1 MSQEIKITMLGA
13 RAVGKTSLLT
23 AMYDQFENTIGQTN
37 LQLIPD
43 LKSNA
48 ILQEKLGELKS
59 LVESQDEDIEAT
71 GGIQPNRREVQSFI
85 FDLGKKGGKPSIRLK
100 FQDYYGDYLR
110 ANNRISDLEKVQ
122 ISGLE
127 KVQNL
132 INESVIILIAID
144 APALMEAK
152 GQYNDLINKPLQIKN
167 ILAKAFQ
174 ELKEPRLVILVP
186 IKCET
191 YLQNAKSTR
200 ELLRRVKDEYANL
213 LGFLSSELLLPW
225 VVTVVTP
232 VQTVGT
238 VVFSHIDV
246 IKEGGKKVPIFK
258 FHKNH
263 IHAKYSPKDCEQPFR
278 YILRFLLKQEIN
290 RLNSQWG
297 PFGFIRSWFN
307 LDQEIKEAAQNVVKG
322 CKTDP
327 QDGFAILQGK
337 QYL

>member
-1 MSQEIKITMLGA
+1 MSREIKITMLGA
-13 RAVGKTSLLT
+13 TGVGKTSLLT

-48 ILQEKLGELKS
+48 ILQEKLGQLQS
-59 LVESQDEDIEAT
+59 LVDEFEAT
-71 GGIQPNRREVQSFI
+71 GGIQQTRRGVHSFI
-85 FDLGKKGGKPSIRLK
+85 FDLGKKGCKPSIRLN
-100 FQDYYGDYLR
+100 FQDYYGDYLN
-110 ANNRISDLEKVQ
+110 ANAPISDQ
-122 ISGLE
+122 E

-132 INESVIILIAID
+132 INESVIILITID

-152 GQYNDLINKPLQIKN
+152 GQYNHLINRPLQIKN

-174 ELKEPRLVILVP
+174 ELKEPRLVILAP
-186 IKCET
+186 IKCEK
-191 YLQNAKSTR
+191 YLQNEKSAM

-213 LGFLSSELLLPW
+213 ISFLSSELLLPW

-238 VVFSHIDV
+238 VVFSHINV
-246 IKEGGKKVPIFK
+246 IKKGGKKDPIFK
-258 FHKNH
+258 FHK
-263 IHAKYSPKDCEQPFR
+263 IYTHAKYSPKDCDQPFR
-278 YILRFLLKQEIN
+278 YILRFLLKQELNRIN
-290 RLNSQWG
+290 YHWG
-297 PFGFIRSWFN
+297 PFSFIRSWFN
-307 LDQEIKEAAQNVVKG
+307 LDREIKEAAQTVVKG
-322 CKTDP
+322 CKTNP

>member
-1 MSQEIKITMLGA
+1 MSQEIKIAMLGA
-13 RAVGKTSLLT
+13 TGVGKTSLLT

-43 LKSNA
+43 LKSSA

-59 LVESQDEDIEAT
+59 LVESQDEDNEFEAT
-71 GGIQPNRREVQSFI
+71 GGIKANTGAVNSFI

-100 FQDYYGDYLR
+100 FQDYSGENLN
-110 ANNRISDLEKVQ
+110 ANALISD
-122 ISGLE
+122 LE

-152 GQYNDLINKPLQIKN
+152 GQYNEMINRPQQIKN
-167 ILAKAFQ
+167 ILAKAF
-174 ELKEPRLVILVP
+174 EDIKEPRLVILAP

-191 YLQNAKSTR
+191 YLQNEKSTR

-213 LGFLSSELLLPW
+213 LGFLSSERLLPW

-246 IKEGGKKVPIFK
+246 IKEGGKKYPHFK
-258 FHKNH
+258 FHKNY

-278 YILRFLLKQEIN
+278 YILRFLLKQKIN
-290 RLNSQWG
+290 RLNYDWG
-297 PFGFIRSWFN
+297 PFIFIRSWFN
-307 LDQEIKEAAQNVVKG
+307 LDREIKEAAQNVVKG

>member
-13 RAVGKTSLLT
+13 TGVGKTSLLT

-59 LVESQDEDIEAT
+59 LVDEFEAT
-71 GGIQPNRREVQSFI
+71 GGIQQTRRGVHSFI
-85 FDLGKKGGKPSIRLK
+85 FDLGKKGGKPSIRLN
-100 FQDYYGDYLR
+100 FQDYYGDYLN
-110 ANNRISDLEKVQ
+110 ANAPISDQET
-122 ISGLE
+122 
-127 KVQNL
+127 VQNL
-132 INESVIILIAID
+132 INESVIILITID

-191 YLQNAKSTR
+191 YLQNAKSTQ

-246 IKEGGKKVPIFK
+246 IKEGGRKYPRFK
-258 FHKNH
+258 FHKNY
-263 IHAKYSPKDCEQPFR
+263 IHAKYRPKDCEQPFR

-290 RLNSQWG
+290 RLNYHWG

-307 LDQEIKEAAQNVVKG
+307 LDREIKEAVQNVVKD
-322 CKTDP
+322 CKNNP

>member
-1 MSQEIKITMLGA
+1 MSREIKITMLGA
-13 RAVGKTSLLT
+13 TGVGKTSLLT

-48 ILQEKLGELKS
+48 ILQEKLGQLKS
-59 LVESQDEDIEAT
+59 LVDEFEAT
-71 GGIQPNRREVQSFI
+71 GGIPPDTIGVKSFI
-85 FDLGKKGGKPSIRLK
+85 FDLGKKGGKPSIRLN
-100 FQDYYGDYLR
+100 FQDYCGDYLN
-110 ANNRISDLEKVQ
+110 ANAKLSDQET
-122 ISGLE
+122 
-127 KVQNL
+127 VQNL

-152 GQYNDLINKPLQIKN
+152 GQYNHLINRPQQIKN
-167 ILAKAFQ
+167 ILAKAF
-174 ELKEPRLVILVP
+174 EDIKEPRLVILAP

-191 YLQNAKSTR
+191 YLQNEKSTR

-213 LGFLSSELLLPW
+213 LCLLSSEKLLPW

-246 IKEGGKKVPIFK
+246 IKEGGKKYPHFK

-290 RLNSQWG
+290 RINYHWG
-297 PFGFIRSWFN
+297 PFSFIRSWFN
-307 LDQEIKEAAQNVVKG
+307 LDREIKEAAQNVVKG

>member
-1 MSQEIKITMLGA
+1 MTQEIKITMLGA

-48 ILQEKLGELKS
+48 ILQEKLGQLKS
-59 LVESQDEDIEAT
+59 LVDEFEAT
-71 GGIQPNRREVQSFI
+71 GGIQPDTEGVKSFI
-85 FDLGKKGGKPSIRLK
+85 FDLGKKGGKPSIRLN
-100 FQDYYGDYLR
+100 FQDYKGEYLN
-110 ANNRISDLEKVQ
+110 ANAPISKQE
-122 ISGLE
+122 E
-127 KVQNL
+127 VQNL

-152 GQYNDLINKPLQIKN
+152 GQYNDLINRPQQIKN
-167 ILAKAFQ
+167 ILAKAF
-174 ELKEPRLVILVP
+174 EDIKEPRLVILAP
-186 IKCET
+186 IKCEK
-191 YLQNAKSTR
+191 YLQNEKSTR

-213 LGFLSSELLLPW
+213 LCLLSSEKLLPW

-246 IKEGGKKVPIFK
+246 IKEGGKKYPHFK

-263 IHAKYSPKDCEQPFR
+263 IHEKYRPKDCEQPFR

-290 RLNSQWG
+290 RINYHWG
-297 PFGFIRSWFN
+297 PFSFIRSWFN
-307 LDQEIKEAAQNVVKG
+307 LDREIKEAAQTVVKD

>member
-48 ILQEKLGELKS
+48 ILQEKLGQLKS
-59 LVESQDEDIEAT
+59 LVEGQDEDNEFEAT
-71 GGIQPNRREVQSFI
+71 GGIQADRKGVKSFI
-85 FDLGKKGGKPSIRLK
+85 FDLGKKGGKPSIRLN
-100 FQDYYGDYLR
+100 FQDHKGEYLN
-110 ANNRISDLEKVQ
+110 ANALISDQ
-122 ISGLE
+122 E

-152 GQYNDLINKPLQIKN
+152 GQYNHLINRPQQIKN
-167 ILAKAFQ
+167 ILAKAF
-174 ELKEPRLVILVP
+174 EDIKEPRLVILAP
-186 IKCET
+186 IKCEK
-191 YLQNAKSTR
+191 YLQNEKSTR

-246 IKEGGKKVPIFK
+246 IKEGGKKYPHFK

-290 RLNSQWG
+290 RINYHWG
-297 PFGFIRSWFN
+297 PFSFIRSWFN
-307 LDQEIKEAAQNVVKG
+307 LDREIKEAAQNVVKG

>member
-48 ILQEKLGELKS
+48 ILQEKLGQLKS
-59 LVESQDEDIEAT
+59 LVDEFEAT
-71 GGIQPNRREVQSFI
+71 GGIPPDTIGVKSFI
-85 FDLGKKGGKPSIRLK
+85 FDLGKKGGKPSIRLN
-100 FQDYYGDYLR
+100 FQDYCGDYLN
-110 ANNRISDLEKVQ
+110 ANAKLSDQET
-122 ISGLE
+122 
-127 KVQNL
+127 VQNL

-152 GQYNDLINKPLQIKN
+152 GQYNHLINRPQQIKN
-167 ILAKAFQ
+167 ILAKAF
-174 ELKEPRLVILVP
+174 EDIKEPRLVILAP
-186 IKCET
+186 IKCEK
-191 YLQNAKSTR
+191 YLQNEKSTR

-213 LGFLSSELLLPW
+213 LGFLSSELLIPW

-246 IKEGGKKVPIFK
+246 IKEGGKKYPHFK

-263 IHAKYSPKDCEQPFR
+263 IHEKYRPKDCEQPFR

-290 RLNSQWG
+290 RINYHWG
-297 PFGFIRSWFN
+297 PFSFIRSWFN
-307 LDQEIKEAAQNVVKG
+307 LDREIKEAAQNVVKG

>member
-1 MSQEIKITMLGA
+1 MSQEIKIAMLGA

-43 LKSNA
+43 SKSNA
-48 ILQEKLGELKS
+48 ILQEKLGQLKS
-59 LVESQDEDIEAT
+59 LVDEFEAT
-71 GGIQPNRREVQSFI
+71 GGIPPDTIGVKSFI
-85 FDLGKKGGKPSIRLK
+85 FDLGKKGGKPSIRLN
-100 FQDYYGDYLR
+100 FQDYCGDYLNHN
-110 ANNRISDLEKVQ
+110 AKLSD
-122 ISGLE
+122 LE

-132 INESVIILIAID
+132 INESVIILITID

-174 ELKEPRLVILVP
+174 ELKEPRLVILAP

-191 YLQNAKSTR
+191 YLQNEKSTR

-213 LGFLSSELLLPW
+213 LGFLSSERLLPW

-246 IKEGGKKVPIFK
+246 IKEGGRKYPRFK
-258 FHKNH
+258 FHKNY
-263 IHAKYSPKDCEQPFR
+263 IHAKYRPKDCEQPFR

-290 RLNSQWG
+290 RLNYHWG
-297 PFGFIRSWFN
+297 PFSFIRSWFN
-307 LDQEIKEAAQNVVKG
+307 LDREIKEAAQNVVKG
-322 CKTDP
+322 CKTNP

>member
-48 ILQEKLGELKS
+48 ILQEKLGQLKS
-59 LVESQDEDIEAT
+59 LVDEFEAT
-71 GGIQPNRREVQSFI
+71 GGIPPDTIGVKSFI
-85 FDLGKKGGKPSIRLK
+85 FDLGKKGGKPSIRLN
-100 FQDYYGDYLR
+100 FQDYNGDDLNHN
-110 ANNRISDLEKVQ
+110 APISEQ
-122 ISGLE
+122 E

-152 GQYNDLINKPLQIKN
+152 GQYNHLINRPQQIKN

-174 ELKEPRLVILVP
+174 ELKEPRLVILAP

-191 YLQNAKSTR
+191 YLQNEKSTR

-213 LGFLSSELLLPW
+213 LGFLSSELL
-225 VVTVVTP
+225 
-232 VQTVGT
+232 
-238 VVFSHIDV
+238 
-246 IKEGGKKVPIFK
+246 
-258 FHKNH
+258 
-263 IHAKYSPKDCEQPFR
+263 
-278 YILRFLLKQEIN
+278 
-290 RLNSQWG
+290 
-297 PFGFIRSWFN
+297 
-307 LDQEIKEAAQNVVKG
+307 
-322 CKTDP
+322 
-327 QDGFAILQGK
+327 
-337 QYL
+337 

>member
-13 RAVGKTSLLT
+13 TGVGKTSLLT

-59 LVESQDEDIEAT
+59 LVDEFEAT
-71 GGIQPNRREVQSFI
+71 GGIQQTRRGVHSFI
-85 FDLGKKGGKPSIRLK
+85 FDLGKKGGKPSIRLN
-100 FQDYYGDYLR
+100 FQDYYGDYLN
-110 ANNRISDLEKVQ
+110 ANAPISDQET
-122 ISGLE
+122 
-127 KVQNL
+127 VQNL
-132 INESVIILIAID
+132 INESVIILITID

-191 YLQNAKSTR
+191 YLQNAKSTQ

-213 LGFLSSELLLPW
+213 LGFLSSERLLPW

-232 VQTVGT
+232 VQTVGK

-246 IKEGGKKVPIFK
+246 IQEGGKKYPHFK

-307 LDQEIKEAAQNVVKG
+307 LDQEIKEAAQNVVKD
-322 CKTDP
+322 CKTNP
-327 QDGFAILQGK
+327 QDGFAVLQGK

>member
-1 MSQEIKITMLGA
+1 MSQEIKIAMLGA
-13 RAVGKTSLLT
+13 TGVGKTSLLT

-59 LVESQDEDIEAT
+59 LVESQDEDNEFEAT
-71 GGIQPNRREVQSFI
+71 GGIKANTGAVNSFI

-100 FQDYYGDYLR
+100 FQDYSGENLN
-110 ANNRISDLEKVQ
+110 ANALISD
-122 ISGLE
+122 LE

-152 GQYNDLINKPLQIKN
+152 GQYNHLINRPQQIKN

-174 ELKEPRLVILVP
+174 ELKEPRLVILAP

-191 YLQNAKSTR
+191 YLQNEKSTR

-246 IKEGGKKVPIFK
+246 IKEGGRKYPRFK
-258 FHKNH
+258 FHKNY
-263 IHAKYSPKDCEQPFR
+263 IHAKYRPKDCEQPFR

-290 RLNSQWG
+290 RLNYHWG
-297 PFGFIRSWFN
+297 PFSFIRSWFN
-307 LDQEIKEAAQNVVKG
+307 LDREIKEAAQNVVKG

>member
-1 MSQEIKITMLGA
+1 
-13 RAVGKTSLLT
+13 
-23 AMYDQFENTIGQTN
+23 
-37 LQLIPD
+37 
-43 LKSNA
+43 
-48 ILQEKLGELKS
+48 
-59 LVESQDEDIEAT
+59 
-71 GGIQPNRREVQSFI
+71 
-85 FDLGKKGGKPSIRLK
+85 
-100 FQDYYGDYLR
+100 
-110 ANNRISDLEKVQ
+110 
-122 ISGLE
+122 
-127 KVQNL
+127 
-132 INESVIILIAID
+132 
-144 APALMEAK
+144 MEAK
-152 GQYNDLINKPLQIKN
+152 GQYNHLINRPQQIKN

-174 ELKEPRLVILVP
+174 ELKEPRLVILAP

-191 YLQNAKSTR
+191 YLQNAKSTQ
-200 ELLRRVKDEYANL
+200 ELLRRVKDESANL

-246 IKEGGKKVPIFK
+246 IKEGGKKYPHFK

-263 IHAKYSPKDCEQPFR
+263 IHEKYRPKDCEQPFR
-278 YILRFLLKQEIN
+278 YILGFLLKQEIN

-307 LDQEIKEAAQNVVKG
+307 LDREIKEAAQTVVKD

>member
-1 MSQEIKITMLGA
+1 MTQEIKITMLGA

-48 ILQEKLGELKS
+48 ILQEKLGQLKS
-59 LVESQDEDIEAT
+59 LVDEFEAT
-71 GGIQPNRREVQSFI
+71 GGIQPTRKEVQSFI
-85 FDLGKKGGKPSIRLK
+85 FDLGKKGGKPSIRLN
-100 FQDYYGDYLR
+100 FQDYYGDYLS
-110 ANNRISDLEKVQ
+110 ANALISD
-122 ISGLE
+122 LE

-152 GQYNDLINKPLQIKN
+152 GQHHDLINKPLQIKN

-174 ELKEPRLVILVP
+174 ELKEPRLVILAP
-186 IKCET
+186 IKCEK
-191 YLQNAKSTR
+191 YLQNEKSTR

-213 LGFLSSELLLPW
+213 LCLLSSEKLLPW

-246 IKEGGKKVPIFK
+246 IKEGGKKIPIFK

-263 IHAKYSPKDCEQPFR
+263 IHEKYRPKDCEQPFR

-290 RLNSQWG
+290 RINYHWG
-297 PFGFIRSWFN
+297 PFSFIRSWFN
-307 LDQEIKEAAQNVVKG
+307 LDREIKEAAQNVVKG

>member
-48 ILQEKLGELKS
+48 ILQEKLGQLKS
-59 LVESQDEDIEAT
+59 LVEGQDEDNEFEAT
-71 GGIQPNRREVQSFI
+71 GGIQADRKGVKSFI
-85 FDLGKKGGKPSIRLK
+85 FDLGKKGGKPSIRLN
-100 FQDYYGDYLR
+100 FQDHKGEYLN
-110 ANNRISDLEKVQ
+110 ANALISDQ
-122 ISGLE
+122 E

-152 GQYNDLINKPLQIKN
+152 GQYHHLINRPLQIKN
-167 ILAKAFQ
+167 ILATAFQ
-174 ELKEPRLVILVP
+174 ELKEPRLVILAP
-186 IKCET
+186 IKCEK
-191 YLQNAKSTR
+191 YLQNAKSTQ

-246 IKEGGKKVPIFK
+246 IKEGGKKYPHFK

-290 RLNSQWG
+290 RINYHWG
-297 PFGFIRSWFN
+297 PFSFIRSWFN
-307 LDQEIKEAAQNVVKG
+307 LDREIKEAAQNVVKG

>member
-13 RAVGKTSLLT
+13 TGVGKTSLLT

-59 LVESQDEDIEAT
+59 LVDEFEAT
-71 GGIQPNRREVQSFI
+71 GGIQQTRRGVHSFI
-85 FDLGKKGGKPSIRLK
+85 FDLGKKGGKPSIRLN
-100 FQDYYGDYLR
+100 FQDYYGDYLN
-110 ANNRISDLEKVQ
+110 ANAPISDQET
-122 ISGLE
+122 
-127 KVQNL
+127 VQNL
-132 INESVIILIAID
+132 INESVIILITID

-152 GQYNDLINKPLQIKN
+152 GQHHDLINKPLQIKN

-191 YLQNAKSTR
+191 YLQNAKSTQ

-246 IKEGGKKVPIFK
+246 IKEGGRKYPRFK
-258 FHKNH
+258 FHKNY
-263 IHAKYSPKDCEQPFR
+263 IHAKYRPKDCEQPFR

-290 RLNSQWG
+290 RLNYHWG
-297 PFGFIRSWFN
+297 PFSFIRSWFN
-307 LDQEIKEAAQNVVKG
+307 LDREIKEAAQNVVKG